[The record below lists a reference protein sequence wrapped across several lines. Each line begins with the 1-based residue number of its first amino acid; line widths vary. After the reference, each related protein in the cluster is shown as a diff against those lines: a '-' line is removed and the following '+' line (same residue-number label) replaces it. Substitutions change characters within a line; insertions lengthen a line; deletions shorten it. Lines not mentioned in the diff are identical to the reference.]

1 MVNLRNVKTCKG
13 VMNREKNVIQAPGF
27 TAVSHH
33 LSTEE
38 DLIVFMV
45 RRWSDIVKSLYRVYN
60 SLSNLVIMDYIYE
73 WDKFNYV
80 NPGVRFNCTPT
91 VDFIIG
97 DYYDRYVN
105 KDSYYLDSLYK
116 MWKYYQRDRIKN
128 WIQLNYESMKIH
140 PNWIDRNL
148 RKNFKRTQTT
158 L

>member
-33 LSTEE
+33 LSTDE

-45 RRWSDIVKSLYRVYN
+45 RGWSDIVKSLYRLNN
-60 SLSNLVIMDYIYE
+60 SLSSLVIMDYIYE
-73 WDKFNYV
+73 WDRFNYI
-80 NPGVRFNCTPT
+80 NPVVRFNCSN
-91 VDFIIG
+91 VVNSIIG
-97 DYYDRYVN
+97 DFYDKYVD

-116 MWKYYQRDRIKN
+116 MWKYYQRDKIKN

-140 PNWIDRNL
+140 PNWIDKNL
-148 RKNFKRTQTT
+148 RKNFKRTQTF
-158 L
+158 

>member
-33 LSTEE
+33 LSTDE

-45 RRWSDIVKSLYRVYN
+45 RGWSDIVKSLYRLNN
-60 SLSNLVIMDYIYE
+60 SLSSLVIMDYIYE
-73 WDKFNYV
+73 WDRFNYV
-80 NPGVRFNCTPT
+80 NPVVRFNCTND
-91 VDFIIG
+91 VNSIIG
-97 DYYDRYVN
+97 DFYDRYVD

-116 MWKYYQRDRIKN
+116 MWKYYQRDKIKN

-140 PNWIDRNL
+140 PNWIDKNL
-148 RKNFKRTQTT
+148 RRNFKRTQTF
-158 L
+158 

>member
-33 LSTEE
+33 LSTDE

-45 RRWSDIVKSLYRVYN
+45 RGWSDIVKSLYRLNN
-60 SLSNLVIMDYIYE
+60 SLSSLVIMDYIYE
-73 WDKFNYV
+73 WDRFNYV
-80 NPGVRFNCTPT
+80 NPVVRFNCTND
-91 VDFIIG
+91 VNSIIG
-97 DYYDRYVN
+97 DFYDRYVD

-116 MWKYYQRDRIKN
+116 MWKYYQRDKIKN

-140 PNWIDRNL
+140 PNWIDKNL
-148 RKNFKRTQTT
+148 RRNYKQTQTF
-158 L
+158 